1 MRALWYF
8 LHVLGQVAWLGGA
21 LAAMVIGV
29 AGKQEA
35 PAHLGM
41 VVRLQSV
48 IYRMLIGPGAL
59 VIVLSGIL
67 LTLQMYNRVTAVGL
81 NSWLMAMQG
90 LGILGG
96 LIVLVHTVPTSARL
110 ARLEPSG
117 PTAAAFA
124 AIHQRLKVS
133 AMVSSLIGMLALIT
147 SALYQV
153 R

>member
-8 LHVLGQVAWLGGA
+8 LHLFGQVAWLGGA
-21 LAAMVIGV
+21 LAAMAVGM
-29 AGKQEA
+29 AGRQEA
-35 PAHLGM
+35 PAQLGV

-67 LTLQMYNRVTAVGL
+67 LTLQMYNQVTAIGL
-81 NSWLMAMQG
+81 NHWLMAMQG
-90 LGILGG
+90 LGILGA
-96 LIVLVHTVPTSARL
+96 LIVLVHTVPTSTRL
-110 ARLEPSG
+110 ARLEPTG

-124 AIHQRLKVS
+124 AIHQRLKIS
-133 AMVSSLIGMLALIT
+133 GMVSSLIGMLALVT
-147 SALYQV
+147 SALYRV